1 MPNDISQNDFDIH
14 KIVTIIPMIN
24 KTILIMK
31 SLLSSKRTKAILGI
45 GLIAIGI
52 GAISKKVISYPTG
65 GCTKGTQELTLNKG
79 I

>member
-1 MPNDISQNDFDIH
+1 
-14 KIVTIIPMIN
+14 MIK
-24 KTILIMK
+24 KTTTIMK

-65 GCTKGTQELTLNKG
+65 GCMKNTQELTLNKG
-79 I
+79 IKNKLFI